1 MGAPPGSI
9 EKAKTMSG
17 FAYLKY
23 ENEYGVPKIEDAVDA
38 RDAGEVMDFD
48 HSAVDFDQLQRFTLG
63 NRSLEEEVLNLF
75 RTQSVLYIERLRTAA
90 DDLAWLEA
98 AHTLKGSAAGIG
110 AHRVREAALEC
121 EILTGE
127 ERTANGEAALKRL
140 QARLNEANLLIATF
154 LND

>member
-1 MGAPPGSI
+1 
-9 EKAKTMSG
+9 MSS

-23 ENEYGVPKIEDAVDA
+23 EKEYGVPQIESASDADSA
-38 RDAGEVMDFD
+38 QEIKEFD

-63 NRSLEEEVLNLF
+63 NRSLEKEVLTLF
-75 RTQSVLYIERLRTAA
+75 RTQSVLYIERLRSAC

-110 AHRVREAALEC
+110 AHGVRQAAMEC
-121 EILTGE
+121 ERLTGE
-127 ERTANGEAALKRL
+127 ERARNGEAALRHLQDRL
-140 QARLNEANLLIATF
+140 DEADMLIAAF